1 MAALAVKD
9 EYQGLA
15 AAVSLG
21 ITVLKRC
28 KQNTWAELTDAMAA
42 ADPVVVK
49 AFKVLELSDEQLELI
64 GAHQPELGLL
74 RITPSVTHVIC
85 PACGTYIL
93 SSDTAPTRCLV
104 TPGCSGKPAKIGAA
118 VNAKKP
124 VEEPSTPAA
133 EADVPE
139 LEVLKANLSA
149 AVETVH
155 SLLEDMTDG
164 QARKAST
171 EKAQGLAEAA
181 AAEEDE
187 DGSDDVP
194 PPPARRG
201 PIVLDD
207 DNDFD

>member
-28 KQNTWAELTDAMAA
+28 KQNTWAELTEAMSRE
-42 ADPVVVK
+42 DPVVVK
-49 AFKVLELSDEQLELI
+49 AFGVLDLSDDQLELI

-74 RITPSVTHVIC
+74 RIAPAATHVIC
-85 PACGTYIL
+85 PACGTFIL

-104 TPGCSGKPAKIGAA
+104 TPGCSGKPAKISAA

-124 VEEPSTPAA
+124 AEEPAQEAEEKPSAAAAA
-133 EADVPE
+133 EPGDAPE
-139 LEVLKANLSA
+139 LEELKANLDA

-155 SLLEDMTDG
+155 ALIG
-164 QARKAST
+164 NVV
-171 EKAQGLAEAA
+171 AEAA
-181 AAEEDE
+181 ANETAREPEAK
-187 DGSDDVP
+187 VAK
-194 PPPARRG
+194 PA
-201 PIVLDD
+201 PVNIMDIDLDD
-207 DNDFD
+207 DFD